1 MGNGRYY
8 TFRQFFEIAY
18 LTAASGVT
26 VYTLTYIW
34 IKSRDKARAAKYVLG
49 LCGLLFYFLIS
60 FIKEV
65 AYGFNEALVLTGI
78 SYCGI
83 FLFFLVGLYGLNFW
97 QKSALMLVG
106 SIISIV
112 ISVEGNE
119 FSFFYH
125 QISPWYVLVIGSLYM
140 GIVANHLPR
149 LMDGNR
155 KSFQTKADLI
165 ILIGYTYLLLM
176 LGLVSF
182 SHMNG
187 ISIQYSAL
195 VQPFLFL
202 FVFLKFMPGEK
213 IPLGYH
219 SAIEGMLDTMIIIS
233 PDREILFVNQTKFS
247 DYIIRDRKVD
257 LRHLEDLFK
266 IQNKQVVRMG
276 EYTIQ
281 VNGRGDGALISLLVC
296 LKPIEKDG
304 QVLGYIIVTTDCTD
318 LELMIVELKGSKEE
332 LKAKEKELLLYASTV
347 KTLTGEKER
356 HRLMQDVQNQL
367 GHHLAELTA
376 FLLNTKN
383 KALSEEGDHILGQ
396 IETAILMARRSLAKI
411 RETVVEYRETYEGK
425 E

>member
-8 TFRQFFEIAY
+8 TFRQFYEIAY
-18 LTAASGVT
+18 LTVASGVT

-34 IKSRDKARAAKYVLG
+34 IKSRDKVSALKYVLG
-49 LCGLLFYFLIS
+49 LFGLLFYFLIS

-65 AYGFNEALVLTGI
+65 TYGLHEALVLTGI

-83 FLFFLVGLYGLNFW
+83 FLFFIVGLYSLNFW
-97 QKSALMLVG
+97 QKSALMVIG

-112 ISVEGNE
+112 VGVEGKG

-125 QISPWYVLVIGSLYM
+125 QISPWYVLVIGSLYI
-140 GIVANHLPR
+140 GIVANYLPR
-149 LMDGNR
+149 LTEGNR
-155 KSFQTKADLI
+155 KNFQTKADLL
-165 ILIGYTYLLLM
+165 ILIGYTYM
-176 LGLVSF
+176 VMVLGLVSLG
-182 SHMNG
+182 HMNG
-187 ISIQYSAL
+187 VSIQYSAL
-195 VQPFLFL
+195 VQPFLYL

-219 SAIEGMLDTMIIIS
+219 SAIEDLLDTMIMIS
-233 PDREILFVNQTKFS
+233 PDRDILFVNQTKFS
-247 DYIIRDRKVD
+247 DYIVRDQKVD

-266 IQNKQVVRMG
+266 IQDKQVVRMG

-281 VNGRGDGALISLLVC
+281 VNGKIDGMLMSLLVC

-304 QVLGYIIVTTDCTD
+304 QVLGYIVVTTDCTD

-383 KALSEEGDHILGQ
+383 KALSEEGEHILGQ